1 MRLLLTLPL
10 IAALSALQ
18 GQASP
23 ADQAIDAAVA
33 AYADIRTARATFEQT
48 IQNPLLGRSLSS
60 RGSFEQQRPDRFVF
74 RFTEPKGDVI
84 VSDGKFVWVYLP
96 SSEPGQVIRQ
106 PVGKG
111 PGGSLDLI
119 GEFFSNPRSRY
130 AVADGGPA
138 TIDGRVLRIVTL
150 TPKSGEAAFVRAR
163 VWIDPT
169 DGSLAQFEAEEPSG
183 VTRLVRITSFTK
195 NVAVAPNAFTFQVP
209 KGVRVVDSKDLTGR
223 G

>member
-1 MRLLLTLPL
+1 MRLLLALPL
-10 IAALSALQ
+10 AAVLL

-23 ADQAIDAAVA
+23 ADRAIDAAVK

-84 VSDGKFVWVYLP
+84 VSDGKYVWVYLP

-138 TIDGRVLRIVTL
+138 TIDGRDLRIVTL
-150 TPKSGEAAFVRAR
+150 TPKSGDAAFVRAR
-163 VWIDPT
+163 VWIDPS
-169 DGSLAQFEAEEPSG
+169 DGALAQFEAEEPSG

-195 NVAVAPNAFTFQVP
+195 NVAVAPNAFNFQVP

>member
-1 MRLLLTLPL
+1 MRILLTLPL
-10 IAALSALQ
+10 VAAIH
-18 GQASP
+18 GQTSP
-23 ADQAIDAAVA
+23 ADRAIDAAVA

-48 IQNPLLGRSLSS
+48 IQNPLVGRTLSS

-84 VSDGKFVWVYLP
+84 VSDGRFVWVYLP

-130 AVADGGPA
+130 SIGDGGSA
-138 TIDGRVLRIVTL
+138 TIDGRALRIVTL
-150 TPKSGEAAFVRAR
+150 TPKGSDAAFVRAR
-163 VWIDPT
+163 VWIDPA
-169 DGSLAQFEAEEPSG
+169 DGALAQFEAEEPSG

-195 NVAVAPNAFTFQVP
+195 NVSVAPNAFTFRVP

>member
-1 MRLLLTLPL
+1 MRLLLAIPL
-10 IAALSALQ
+10 VFGFQ

-23 ADQAIDAAVA
+23 ADKAIDAAVA

-138 TIDGRVLRIVTL
+138 AIDGRALRIVTL
-150 TPKSGEAAFVRAR
+150 TPKSNEAAFVRAR
-163 VWIDPT
+163 VWIDPA

-195 NVAVAPNAFTFQVP
+195 NVAVAPNAFVFQVP

>member
-1 MRLLLTLPL
+1 MRLLLTIPL
-10 IAALSALQ
+10 VATLQ

-23 ADQAIDAAVA
+23 ADRAIDAAVT

-48 IQNPLLGRSLSS
+48 IQNPLVGRTLSS

-84 VSDGKFVWVYLP
+84 VSDGRFVWVYLP

-106 PVGKG
+106 PVGRG

-130 AVADGGPA
+130 AIGDGGAA
-138 TIDGRVLRIVTL
+138 TIEGRALRVVTL
-150 TPKSGEAAFVRAR
+150 TPTGKDAAFVRAR
-163 VWIDPT
+163 VWIDPS

-195 NVAVAPNAFTFQVP
+195 NVSVAPNAFTFQVP
-209 KGVRVVDSKDLTGR
+209 RGVRVVDSKELTGR